1 MGNVELHKRVLEF
14 FDAAFNTE
22 VMRDAAK
29 HGVSYEECLTQHTDL
44 ERLDVKFKEIVGER
58 GALVDLGIHYFVG
71 LGVEAIRLYCHRGG
85 LSGFED
91 KAIELHDIYKRKNS
105 DYGNSFEN
113 SLDIFGVIASV
124 VRLQDKVSRYVS
136 LTTGGNSQQVLD
148 EKVDDTLLDLINY
161 CVMTVMYFETKYS
174 KVVILGEKLPENVLL
189 LRLMNYSILELP
201 SDKIVGWFEK
211 RCRKVNDFLVEA
223 EGATYTVFS
232 PMNR

>member
-1 MGNVELHKRVLEF
+1 MGNVELHKRVLKF
-14 FDAAFNTE
+14 FVASFNTE
-22 VMRDAAK
+22 VMSDAVEYD
-29 HGVSYEECLTQHTDL
+29 VSFEDCLAQHTDL
-44 ERLDVKFKEIVGER
+44 DRLDVKFKEIVGER
-58 GALVDLGIHYFVG
+58 GALVDLGINYFLD

-91 KAIELHDIYKRKNS
+91 KAMELHDTYKRKNS

-174 KVVILGEKLPENVLL
+174 KVEIQGTKLPENVLL
-189 LRLMNYSILELP
+189 LKLMNYSILVLP
-201 SDKIVGWFEK
+201 SDTVGGWFEK
-211 RCRKVNDFLVEA
+211 RCTKVDGVKNTSYILFE
-223 EGATYTVFS
+223 

>member
-1 MGNVELHKRVLEF
+1 MNNVDLHKRVLEF

-29 HGVSYEECLTQHTDL
+29 HGVSYEECLAQHTDL
-44 ERLDVKFKEIVGER
+44 DRLDVKFKEIVGER

-71 LGVEAIRLYCHRGG
+71 LGVEAIRLYCNRGG

-174 KVVILGEKLPENVLL
+174 KVEFQGEKLPENVLL
-189 LRLMNYSILELP
+189 IRLMNYSILELP
-201 SDKIVGWFEK
+201 SGKVNSWFEK
-211 RCRKVNDFLVEA
+211 RCSKVTEFIGGTEDTSYVLFK
-223 EGATYTVFS
+223 

>member
-1 MGNVELHKRVLEF
+1 MNNVELHKRVLKF
-14 FDAAFNTE
+14 FVGSFNTE
-22 VMRDAAK
+22 VMSDAVEY
-29 HGVSYEECLTQHTDL
+29 GVSFEECLAQHTDL
-44 ERLDVKFKEIVGER
+44 GRLEFIFKEIVGER
-58 GALVDLGIHYFVG
+58 GALVDLGINYFLD

-91 KAIELHDIYKRKNS
+91 KAAELHDVYKRKNS

-174 KVVILGEKLPENVLL
+174 KVAILGKNVTEDELAI
-189 LRLMNYSILELP
+189 RLVNYSILELP
-201 SDKIVGWFEK
+201 SDKVVVG
-211 RCRKVNDFLVEA
+211 L
-223 EGATYTVFS
+223 
-232 PMNR
+232 MNR

>member
-1 MGNVELHKRVLEF
+1 MGNVELHKRVLKF
-14 FDAAFNTE
+14 FVGSFNTE
-22 VMRDAAK
+22 VMSDAVEY
-29 HGVSYEECLTQHTDL
+29 GVSVEECLAQHTDL
-44 ERLDVKFKEIVGER
+44 DRLDVKFKEIVGER
-58 GALVDLGIHYFVG
+58 GALVDLGINYFLD

-91 KAIELHDIYKRKNS
+91 KAMELHDTYKRKNS

-174 KVVILGEKLPENVLL
+174 KVEIQGTKLPENVLL
-189 LRLMNYSILELP
+189 LKLMNYSILELP
-201 SDKIVGWFEK
+201 SGKVNSWFEK
-211 RCRKVNDFLVEA
+211 RCRKVDDSEDTSYVLFEPV
-223 EGATYTVFS
+223 
-232 PMNR
+232 NR

>member
-1 MGNVELHKRVLEF
+1 MNNVELHKRVLEF

-29 HGVSYEECLTQHTDL
+29 HGVSYEECLSQHTDL
-44 ERLDVKFKEIVGER
+44 DRLEVKFKEIVGER
-58 GALVDLGIHYFVG
+58 GALVDLGIQYFLN

-91 KAIELHDIYKRKNS
+91 KAMELHDIYKRKNS

-174 KVVILGEKLPENVLL
+174 KVEFQGEKLPENVLL
-189 LRLMNYSILELP
+189 IRLMNYSILELP
-201 SDKIVGWFEK
+201 SGKVNSWYEK
-211 RCRKVNDFLVEA
+211 RCSKVTEFVGGVED
-223 EGATYTVFS
+223 TSYVLFK

>member
-1 MGNVELHKRVLEF
+1 MLEF

-22 VMRDAAK
+22 VFRDAAK
-29 HGVSYEECLTQHTDL
+29 HGVSYEECLSQHTDL
-44 ERLDVKFKEIVGER
+44 DRLEVKFKEIVGER
-58 GALVDLGIHYFVG
+58 GALVDLGIQYFLN

-85 LSGFED
+85 LDGFEA
-91 KAIELHDIYKRKNS
+91 KAMELHDIYKRKNS

-174 KVVILGEKLPENVLL
+174 KVLL
-189 LRLMNYSILELP
+189 IRLMNYSILELP
-201 SDKIVGWFEK
+201 SGKVNSWFEK
-211 RCRKVNDFLVEA
+211 RCSKVTEFVGGTEDTSYVLFK
-223 EGATYTVFS
+223 